1 MGKYYTLTDDYEQM
15 QRDTETQPTYRKQ
28 LNQALLDFC
37 KKAGPLLD
45 EGNDLQANNNTG
57 YFNARIMEIRDEVD
71 NLRSEARSKCV
82 KAYTDYLD
90 RLESAFKLYGKDID
104 INVVN
109 FLDPQKVKLTQ
120 SEFDRL
126 VEPYLGNHV
135 MEAVFRTY
143 AEKMELAFSPTRTAE
158 EKAKI
163 AKKIL
168 DDAESYIGE
177 DQGWAISDWVISMK
191 GELFKSANILTE

>member
-1 MGKYYTLTDDYEQM
+1 MGKYYTITDDYEQM
-15 QRDTETQPTYRKQ
+15 QRDAEKQPTYRKQ

-45 EGNDLQANNNTG
+45 EGNDLQANNTTG
-57 YFNARIMEIRDEVD
+57 YFDTKISEIRDKVD
-71 NLRSEARSKCV
+71 ALRAEARQKCQQ
-82 KAYTDYLD
+82 AYLEYLE
-90 RLESAFKLYGKDID
+90 RLDSAFKLYGKDID
-104 INVVN
+104 SNVVN
-109 FLDPQKVKLTQ
+109 FLDPEKVKLTQ

-143 AEKMELAFSPTRTAE
+143 AEKMELAFSPTKPPE
-158 EKAKI
+158 EKAKM

-177 DQGWAISDWVISMK
+177 DNGWAISDWVISMK
-191 GELFKSANILTE
+191 GELFGGANILTE

>member
-15 QRDTETQPTYRKQ
+15 QRDTENQPTYRKQ

-71 NLRSEARSKCV
+71 NFRSEARSKCV
-82 KAYTDYLD
+82 KAYTDYLI

-135 MEAVFRTY
+135 MEAAFRTY
-143 AEKMELAFSPTRTAE
+143 AEKMELAFSPTKTAE

>member
-1 MGKYYTLTDDYEQM
+1 MGKYYTITDDYEQM
-15 QRDTETQPTYRKQ
+15 LRDAESQPTYRKQ

-45 EGNDLQANNNTG
+45 EGNNLQANNNTG
-57 YFNARIMEIRDEVD
+57 SFNARITEIRDEVD

-82 KAYTDYLD
+82 KAYTDYLN
-90 RLESAFKLYGKDID
+90 RLESAFKFYGKDID

-109 FLDPQKVKLTQ
+109 FLDPQKVNLTQ
-120 SEFDRL
+120 GEFDRM

-135 MEAVFRTY
+135 MEAAFRTY
-143 AEKMELAFSPTRTAE
+143 AEKMELIFTPTKTAE
-158 EKAKI
+158 EKAEI
-163 AKKIL
+163 AKKVL

-177 DQGWAISDWVISMK
+177 DHGWAISDWVVSMK
-191 GELFKSANILTE
+191 GELFRSANILTE